1 MLQRPPSSRTSGIA
15 LSPNLEYE
23 NENLVTQIVNC
34 IECVKTVPV
43 LTSDQ
48 LEPGDHVIFCGA
60 VYDHHGIL
68 ISKIKS
74 NDMTTLEIA
83 EATNTSSRVVVG
95 ISKICGCKA
104 NVQINRK
111 SFNFAT
117 QKICVV
123 EYRHRLSKS
132 ETVQNAQR
140 FIDRNEENRDYRY
153 NLFNNNCE
161 HFATYCATGR
171 NISVQATKFRLG
183 WQLFWE
189 SGFIG
194 LSDELARNNTE
205 FDINLIC
212 RDCYLMNRNL
222 LGVSLKPI
230 QSENDIKIGDI
241 IRFSYWNL
249 WHEAVVLQKQQTTR
263 RGVVCSI
270 AHYAFCGPFS
280 HRTIKTESKEI
291 RFDGQSKTLDYDAP
305 QYNVYPPEEVVQR
318 ANSRMGEQL
327 FAFFSNDSSHFARW
341 CKLKLLRYGS
351 FIYNVLR
358 ENEIVR
364 VDDILKEHN
373 FKAT

>member
-1 MLQRPPSSRTSGIA
+1 MLQRPPSSRTSGFA
-15 LSPNLEYE
+15 LRPNLEYE

-68 ISKIKS
+68 ISKNKS
-74 NDMTTLEIA
+74 NDKTTLEIA

-95 ISKICGCKA
+95 LSKICGYKA

-123 EYRHRLSKS
+123 EYRYRLSKS

-140 FIDRNEENRDYRY
+140 FIDQNEENRDYRY

-171 NISVQATKFRLG
+171 NISVQATKLRLG

-194 LSDELARNNTE
+194 LSDELARNSTE

-230 QSENDIKIGDI
+230 QSENDIKKGDI

-249 WHEAVVLQKQQTTR
+249 WHEAVVLEKQQRTR

-305 QYNVYPPEEVVQR
+305 QYNVYSSDEVVQR
-318 ANSRMGEQL
+318 ARSRMGEQL

>member
-1 MLQRPPSSRTSGIA
+1 MLQRPPSSRTSGFA
-15 LSPNLEYE
+15 LRPNLEYE
-23 NENLVTQIVNC
+23 NESLVTQIVNC

-68 ISKIKS
+68 ISKNKS
-74 NDMTTLEIA
+74 NDKTTLEIA

-95 ISKICGCKA
+95 LSKICGYKA

-123 EYRHRLSKS
+123 EYRYRLSKS

-140 FIDRNEENRDYRY
+140 FIDQNEENRDYRY

-171 NISVQATKFRLG
+171 NISVQATKLRLG

-194 LSDELARNNTE
+194 LSDELARNSTE

-230 QSENDIKIGDI
+230 QSENDIKKGDI

-249 WHEAVVLQKQQTTR
+249 WHEAVVLEKQQRTR

-305 QYNVYPPEEVVQR
+305 QYNVYSSDEVVQR
-318 ANSRMGEQL
+318 ARSRMGEQL

-341 CKLKLLRYGS
+341 CKLKLLS
-351 FIYNVLR
+351 PSW
-358 ENEIVR
+358 
-364 VDDILKEHN
+364 
-373 FKAT
+373 

>member
-1 MLQRPPSSRTSGIA
+1 M
-15 LSPNLEYE
+15 
-23 NENLVTQIVNC
+23 
-34 IECVKTVPV
+34 
-43 LTSDQ
+43 
-48 LEPGDHVIFCGA
+48 
-60 VYDHHGIL
+60 
-68 ISKIKS
+68 
-74 NDMTTLEIA
+74 
-83 EATNTSSRVVVG
+83 
-95 ISKICGCKA
+95 
-104 NVQINRK
+104 
-111 SFNFAT
+111 
-117 QKICVV
+117 
-123 EYRHRLSKS
+123 
-132 ETVQNAQR
+132 
-140 FIDRNEENRDYRY
+140 
-153 NLFNNNCE
+153 
-161 HFATYCATGR
+161 
-171 NISVQATKFRLG
+171 QATKLRLG

-194 LSDELARNNTE
+194 LSDELARNSTE

-212 RDCYLMNRNL
+212 KNCYLMNRNL

-230 QSENDIKIGDI
+230 QSENDIKKGDI

-249 WHEAVVLQKQQTTR
+249 WHEAVVLEKQQKTR

-305 QYNVYPPEEVVQR
+305 QYNVYSSDEVVQR
-318 ANSRMGEQL
+318 ARSRMGEQL